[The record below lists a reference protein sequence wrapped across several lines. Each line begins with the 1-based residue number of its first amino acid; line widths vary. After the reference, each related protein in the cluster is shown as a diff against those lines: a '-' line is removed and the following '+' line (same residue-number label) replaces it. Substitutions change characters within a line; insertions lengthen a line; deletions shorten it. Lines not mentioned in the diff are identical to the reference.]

1 MLMCVRGRACE
12 SVCACVPSQKTKT
25 RGVPDPRGGVCA
37 GLHLPTPATPPAGE
51 SQVRGGVGMGGRQEM
66 ARSAGGRSNQAQEG
80 VSLGD
85 LLFVVSVVR
94 F

>member
-1 MLMCVRGRACE
+1 
-12 SVCACVPSQKTKT
+12 
-25 RGVPDPRGGVCA
+25 
-37 GLHLPTPATPPAGE
+37 
-51 SQVRGGVGMGGRQEM
+51 M